1 MAKEYGY
8 GQLKHGGG
16 APGFAKPTGAA
27 PICKEHERAHSKN
40 TLDQAK
46 SRAPNSGQTKGG

>member
-8 GQLKHGGG
+8 GQLQHSGG
-16 APGFAKPTGAA
+16 APGFAKPTGA
-27 PICKEHERAHSKN
+27 PKGVHGHENAQAKN

>member
-8 GQLKHGGG
+8 GQLQHSGG
-16 APGFAKPTGAA
+16 APGFARPTGA
-27 PICKEHERAHSKN
+27 PKGVHGHENARAKN

-46 SRAPNSGQTKGG
+46 KRAPNSGQTKGG

>member
-1 MAKEYGY
+1 MPKESGY

-16 APGFAKPTGAA
+16 APGFARATGA
-27 PICKEHERAHSKN
+27 PKGVHGHERAQARN